1 MEIFSKL
8 VEYFSKQTWFPNLSD
23 EARRGKK
30 KNRNDQM
37 GCDFLIKR

>member
-30 KNRNDQM
+30 KIATTKWVAI
-37 GCDFLIKR
+37 F